1 MQDDDI
7 LFRSFKGIAFI
18 SIAPLIGLAAS
29 LWFTSDSTAYF
40 LAHLGQIY
48 FSIILFFL
56 CGNIWSFRDIDN
68 SKEEVSIEKLKSTID
83 QLIID
88 IQNNMFDISKKH
100 MEENTIHVDTKE
112 DLIEALNNK
121 EGFVTCYTLALP
133 FFAYSLVSTF
143 IFSSIIECILK
154 FNLLR
159 ALSTIK

>member
-56 CGNIWSFRDIDN
+56 CGNIWSVRDIDN
-68 SKEEVSIEKLKSTID
+68 SKYKKQLTLIAFIPPSAATIG
-83 QLIID
+83 
-88 IQNNMFDISKKH
+88 
-100 MEENTIHVDTKE
+100 
-112 DLIEALNNK
+112 ALLSVCINPAW
-121 EGFVTCYTLALP
+121 GIAFLLSVVYLARHL
-133 FFAYSLVSTF
+133 T
-143 IFSSIIECILK
+143 
-154 FNLLR
+154 
-159 ALSTIK
+159 

>member
-56 CGNIWSFRDIDN
+56 CGNIWYVRDIDN
-68 SKEEVSIEKLKSTID
+68 SKYKKQLTLIAFIPPSAATIGALLSVCINPAWGIAFLLSVVYLARHLTLIKSMVFIFP
-83 QLIID
+83 
-88 IQNNMFDISKKH
+88 NNFQ
-100 MEENTIHVDTKE
+100 
-112 DLIEALNNK
+112 DLINK
-121 EGFVTCYTLALP
+121 
-133 FFAYSLVSTF
+133 
-143 IFSSIIECILK
+143 ISIILCICLMLILTYWI
-154 FNLLR
+154 NPYTYPL
-159 ALSTIK
+159 AIYY

>member
-68 SKEEVSIEKLKSTID
+68 SKYKK
-83 QLIID
+83 QLTLIAFIPPSAAIIG
-88 IQNNMFDISKKH
+88 
-100 MEENTIHVDTKE
+100 
-112 DLIEALNNK
+112 AL
-121 EGFVTCYTLALP
+121 
-133 FFAYSLVSTF
+133 
-143 IFSSIIECILK
+143 
-154 FNLLR
+154 
-159 ALSTIK
+159 

>member
-56 CGNIWSFRDIDN
+56 CGNIWSVRGIDN
-68 SKEEVSIEKLKSTID
+68 SKYKKQLTLIAFIPPSAAIIGALLSFYINPAWGIVFLLSAVYLARHLTLINSIISIFP
-83 QLIID
+83 
-88 IQNNMFDISKKH
+88 NNYQ
-100 MEENTIHVDTKE
+100 
-112 DLIEALNNK
+112 DLINK
-121 EGFVTCYTLALP
+121 
-133 FFAYSLVSTF
+133 
-143 IFSSIIECILK
+143 ISIILCICLMLI
-154 FNLLR
+154 FTYWINPYTYPL
-159 ALSTIK
+159 AIYN

>member
-68 SKEEVSIEKLKSTID
+68 SKYKKQLTLIAFIPPSAAIIGALLSIYINPALGIAFLLSVVYLARHLTLIKSMVFIFP
-83 QLIID
+83 
-88 IQNNMFDISKKH
+88 NNFQ
-100 MEENTIHVDTKE
+100 
-112 DLIEALNNK
+112 DLINK
-121 EGFVTCYTLALP
+121 
-133 FFAYSLVSTF
+133 
-143 IFSSIIECILK
+143 ISIILCICLMLILTYWI
-154 FNLLR
+154 NPYTYPL
-159 ALSTIK
+159 AIYY

>member
-56 CGNIWSFRDIDN
+56 CGNIWSFRDIDL
-68 SKEEVSIEKLKSTID
+68 S
-83 QLIID
+83 LIHI
-88 IQNNMFDISKKH
+88 
-100 MEENTIHVDTKE
+100 
-112 DLIEALNNK
+112 
-121 EGFVTCYTLALP
+121 
-133 FFAYSLVSTF
+133 
-143 IFSSIIECILK
+143 
-154 FNLLR
+154 
-159 ALSTIK
+159 